1 MKLKRLIVKKKGWR
15 KLLSKI
21 LIALDESTTCTG
33 YAVFNNGELIEHGAF
48 SFKSKDVLERV
59 SFIMEEIEKLISR
72 YEPNNMIIEDVQ
84 ITMNA
89 ATAKSLLGL
98 QFMIEI
104 YAHRNNIQCETIRTT
119 KWRKILGL
127 SNSRTLDRK
136 AKKQETIDY
145 VKNKY
150 GIEVVKDDES
160 DAIAIGTAFLL
171 EKER

>member
-1 MKLKRLIVKKKGWR
+1 M
-15 KLLSKI
+15 SKI

-33 YAVFNNGELIEHGAF
+33 YAVFDDSELIEHGTF

-59 SFIMEEIEKLISR
+59 SLIMEEIENLIDT
-72 YEPNNMIIEDVQ
+72 YKPDNMIIEDVQ

-104 YAHRNNIQCETIRTT
+104 YAHRNNISCETYRTT
-119 KWRKILGL
+119 RWRKILGL
-127 SNSRTLDRK
+127 SNSRALDRK

-145 VKNKY
+145 VKDKY
-150 GIEVVKDDES
+150 GIEILKDDES
-160 DAIAIGTAFLL
+160 DAIAIGTAYLL
-171 EKER
+171 EKEE

>member
-1 MKLKRLIVKKKGWR
+1 M
-15 KLLSKI
+15 SKI

-33 YAVFNNGELIEHGAF
+33 YAVFDDGELIEHGIF

-59 SFIMEEIEKLISR
+59 SLIMEEIEELIKT
-72 YEPNNMIIEDVQ
+72 YKPDNIVIEDVQ

-98 QFMIEI
+98 QFMIEV
-104 YAHRNNIQCETIRTT
+104 YAHRNNISCETYRTT

-127 SNSRTLDRK
+127 SNSRALDRK

-145 VKNKY
+145 VKDKY
-150 GIEVVKDDES
+150 DIEILKDDES
-160 DAIAIGTAFLL
+160 DAIAIGTAYLL
-171 EKER
+171 EREE

>member
-1 MKLKRLIVKKKGWR
+1 M
-15 KLLSKI
+15 SKI

-33 YAVFNNGELIEHGAF
+33 YAVFDNGELIKHGIF

-59 SFIMEEIEKLISR
+59 SLIMEEIENLINT
-72 YEPNNMIIEDVQ
+72 YKPNNMVIEDVQ

-104 YAHRNNIQCETIRTT
+104 YAHRNNISCETYRTT

-127 SNSRTLDRK
+127 SNSRSLDRK

-145 VKNKY
+145 VKDKY
-150 GIEVVKDDES
+150 GIDVLKDDES
-160 DAIAIGTAFLL
+160 DAIAIGTAYLL
-171 EKER
+171 ERK

>member
-1 MKLKRLIVKKKGWR
+1 M
-15 KLLSKI
+15 SKI

-33 YAVFNNGELIEHGAF
+33 YAVFDDGELIEHGIF

-59 SFIMEEIEKLISR
+59 SLIMEEIEELIKT
-72 YEPNNMIIEDVQ
+72 YKPDNIVIEDVQ

-98 QFMIEI
+98 QFMIEV
-104 YAHRNNIQCETIRTT
+104 YAHKNNISCKTYRTT

-127 SNSRTLDRK
+127 SNSRSLDRK

-150 GIEVVKDDES
+150 GIEILKDDES
-160 DAIAIGTAFLL
+160 DAIAIGTAYLL
-171 EKER
+171 EREE

>member
-1 MKLKRLIVKKKGWR
+1 M
-15 KLLSKI
+15 SKI

-33 YAVFNNGELIEHGAF
+33 YAVFDDSELIEHGTF

-59 SFIMEEIEKLISR
+59 SLIMEEIEKLIKT
-72 YEPNNMIIEDVQ
+72 YKPDNMVIEDVQ

-98 QFMIEI
+98 QFMIEV
-104 YAHRNNIQCETIRTT
+104 YAHRNNISCETYRTT

-127 SNSRTLDRK
+127 SNSRSLDRK

-145 VKNKY
+145 VKDKY
-150 GIEVVKDDES
+150 GIDVLKDDES
-160 DAIAIGTAFLL
+160 DAIAIGTAYLL
-171 EKER
+171 ERK

>member
-1 MKLKRLIVKKKGWR
+1 M
-15 KLLSKI
+15 SKI

-33 YAVFNNGELIEHGAF
+33 YAVFNDSELIKHGLFAL
-48 SFKSKDVLERV
+48 KSKDVLERV
-59 SFIMEEIEKLISR
+59 SYIMEEIEKLIKT
-72 YEPNNMIIEDVQ
+72 YKPDNMVIEDVQ

-98 QFMIEI
+98 QFMIEV
-104 YAHRNNIQCETIRTT
+104 YAHRNNISCETYRTT

-145 VKNKY
+145 VKDKY
-150 GIEVVKDDES
+150 GIDILKDDES
-160 DAIAIGTAFLL
+160 DAIAIGTAYLL
-171 EKER
+171 EREE

>member
-1 MKLKRLIVKKKGWR
+1 MKN
-15 KLLSKI
+15 KI
-21 LIALDESTTCTG
+21 LIALDESTTSTG
-33 YAVFNNGELIEHGAF
+33 YAVFKNSTLIEHGIF
-48 SFKSKDVLERV
+48 SSKSKNVLERV
-59 SFIMEEIEKLISR
+59 SYIMEEIEKLIKKYKPSD
-72 YEPNNMIIEDVQ
+72 MIIEDVQ

-104 YAHRNNIQCETIRTT
+104 YAHRNNISCGTYRTT

-145 VKNKY
+145 IKNKY
-150 GIEVVKDDES
+150 DIEILKDDES
-160 DAIAIGTAFLL
+160 DAIAIGTAYLL
-171 EKER
+171 EREELCI

>member
-1 MKLKRLIVKKKGWR
+1 M
-15 KLLSKI
+15 SKI

-33 YAVFNNGELIEHGAF
+33 YAVFANGELIKHGIF

-59 SFIMEEIEKLISR
+59 SLIMEEIENLINT
-72 YEPNNMIIEDVQ
+72 YKPNNMVIEDVQ

-98 QFMIEI
+98 QFMIEV
-104 YAHRNNIQCETIRTT
+104 YAHRNNISCETYRTT

-127 SNSRTLDRK
+127 SNSRSLDRK

-145 VKNKY
+145 LKDKY
-150 GIEVVKDDES
+150 GIDVLKDDES
-160 DAIAIGTAFLL
+160 DAIAIGTAYLL
-171 EKER
+171 ERG

>member
-1 MKLKRLIVKKKGWR
+1 M
-15 KLLSKI
+15 SKI

-33 YAVFNNGELIEHGAF
+33 YAVFDDGELIEHGVF

-59 SFIMEEIEKLISR
+59 SLIMEEIEELIKT
-72 YEPNNMIIEDVQ
+72 YKPDNMVIEDVQ

-98 QFMIEI
+98 QFMIEV
-104 YAHRNNIQCETIRTT
+104 YAHRNNISCKTYRTT

-127 SNSRTLDRK
+127 SNSRSLDRK

-150 GIEVVKDDES
+150 GIEILKDDES
-160 DAIAIGTAFLL
+160 DAIAIGTAYLL
-171 EKER
+171 EREE

>member
-1 MKLKRLIVKKKGWR
+1 M
-15 KLLSKI
+15 SKI
-21 LIALDESTTCTG
+21 LISLDESTTCTG
-33 YAVFNNGELIEHGAF
+33 YAVFNNEELIEHGTF

-59 SFIMEEIEKLISR
+59 SLIMEEIENLIKTYS
-72 YEPNNMIIEDVQ
+72 PDNMIIEDVQ

-104 YAHRNNIQCETIRTT
+104 YAHRNNIPCETIRTT

-150 GIEVVKDDES
+150 GIDVLRDDES
-160 DAIAIGTAFLL
+160 DAIAIGTAFIL
-171 EKER
+171 EKEK